1 MRGLLPITFLVL
13 IQLGCRPVKTSD
25 HVTGLKPGAWRLVLE
40 LSGANAPQKTE
51 LPVLFDVAVDSLGTR
66 IIIHN
71 AEESITVRD
80 IDLSG
85 DSIRIRM
92 PLFDSEFIGVLQGD
106 SAFRGHW
113 HNHLKGSGYTIPF
126 IARASTGAR
135 FQTISSGS
143 WDPSGE
149 WETWFSPGSSDSYPA
164 LGLFHAL
171 SNGVSATF
179 CTETGDYRYLEGVAS
194 GDSLQLSS
202 FDGSHAFLFS
212 AQLDGDTLR
221 GRYWS
226 GNHWQE
232 PFVAWR
238 NADFELRDPD
248 SLTTLKE
255 GYEMVDFSFPDL
267 DGKQVSPKDD
277 RFKDKVLMVQVMGS
291 WCPNC
296 VDETVLLNEMF
307 QEYHGKGLEVLA
319 LAFERYE
326 QPERAVQALRAFKKN
341 LDVRYDILYAGES
354 KKELAAEKLPF
365 LSRIM
370 SYPTCIFIDRSGKVR
385 RIRTGFYGPSTGAHY
400 ENYVR
405 NLRSFMETL
414 LAEENGDVALKR

>member
-1 MRGLLPITFLVL
+1 MRGLFPITLLALLF
-13 IQLGCRPVKTSD
+13 GCQPAESANRT
-25 HVTGLKPGAWRLVLE
+25 TGLKPGTWRMVLD
-40 LSGANAPQKTE
+40 LAGSAGGGRTA
-51 LPVLFDVAVDSLGTR
+51 LPVLFDVSNDSLGMKLV
-66 IIIHN
+66 IHN
-71 AEESITVRD
+71 AEESIIVRD
-80 IDLSG
+80 IDHKG
-85 DSIRIRM
+85 DSLRIRM
-92 PLFDSEFIGVLQGD
+92 PLFDSEFVGVLHGD
-106 SAFRGHW
+106 SAFSGDW
-113 HNHLKGSGYTIPF
+113 YNHLKGSGYSIPF
-126 IARASTGAR
+126 SARASNEKRFVTG
-135 FQTISSGS
+135 SGRS

-149 WETWFSPGSSDSYPA
+149 WETWFSPGSGDTYPA

-171 SNGVSATF
+171 PNGVSATF
-179 CTETGDYRYLEGVAS
+179 CTETGDYRYLEGVAT
-194 GDSLQLSS
+194 GDSLFLSS

-255 GYEMVDFSFPDL
+255 GYEMVDFRFPDL
-267 DGKQVSPKDD
+267 DGNMVSPKDD

-307 QEYHGKGLEVLA
+307 QEYNGQGLDVLA

-326 QPERAVQALRAFKKN
+326 KPEKAVSALKAFKKN
-341 LDVRYDILYAGES
+341 LDVKYDILYAGES

-405 NLRSFMETL
+405 NLRSFLETL
-414 LAEENGDVALKR
+414 LDEENDGFALKR

>member
-1 MRGLLPITFLVL
+1 MRGLLPITL
-13 IQLGCRPVKTSD
+13 LGLLFGCQTADPSIRT
-25 HVTGLKPGAWRLVLE
+25 TGLASGTWRMVLD
-40 LSGANAPQKTE
+40 LSGTTGGGRTT
-51 LPVLFDVAVDSLGTR
+51 LPVLFDVSYDSLGTKLV
-66 IIIHN
+66 IHN

-80 IDLSG
+80 IDLKG

-92 PLFDSEFIGVLQGD
+92 PLFDSEFVGVLHGD
-106 SAFRGHW
+106 SAFGGHW
-113 HNHLKGSGYTIPF
+113 LNHLKGSGYSIPF
-126 IARASTGAR
+126 IAHATNVER
-135 FQTISSGS
+135 FQLRAGES

-149 WETWFSPGSSDSYPA
+149 WETWFSPGSSDAYPA
-164 LGLFHAL
+164 LGLFHSL
-171 SNGVSATF
+171 PKGISATF
-179 CTETGDYRYLEGVAS
+179 CTETGDYRYLEGVAT
-194 GDSLQLSS
+194 GDSLFLSS

-238 NADFELRDPD
+238 NPDFELRDPD

-255 GYEMVDFSFPDL
+255 GYEMVDFRFPDL
-267 DGKQVSPKDD
+267 DGNQVSPKDG

-307 QEYHGKGLEVLA
+307 QEYHDQGLDVLA

-326 QPERAVQALRAFKKN
+326 KPERAVEALKAFKKN
-341 LDVRYDILYAGES
+341 LGVRYEILYAGES

-405 NLRSFMETL
+405 NLRSFLETL
-414 LAEENGDVALKR
+414 LAEENGGVALKR